1 MDANALVAR
10 QVALDT
16 MNVAAVE
23 ETLERLLFGH
33 HDVKPATLLPTTIA
47 KPISIACAVSRQ
59 LVTFVGGRVESM
71 LLATEAHL
79 QPASETA
86 LPFIGSDASDKEE
99 ETPSKVSLGWLESAN
114 ESLRYTLK
122 SMAFMSAGM
131 TAFTAGI
138 FY

>member
-10 QVALDT
+10 EADLNS
-16 MNVAAVE
+16 MSVAAVE

-33 HDVKPATLLPTTIA
+33 HDIKPATLLPTGIA

-59 LVTFVGGRVESM
+59 LVTFVGGRVESI

-86 LPFIGSDASDKEE
+86 LPFIGAGASDQEE
-99 ETPSKVSLGWLESAN
+99 ELTSAGSKVSSGWFKSAN

-122 SMAFMSAGM
+122 
-131 TAFTAGI
+131 
-138 FY
+138 